1 MDANERQADGGEEA
15 IDEHITHFA
24 LLSFM
29 AVVVQFDPEHG
40 HPVIISADQ
49 KIDVLLAHLVEPSQ
63 VVVLKDISEPRL
75 AQNSATLL

>member
-15 IDEHITHFA
+15 IDEDIPHFA
-24 LLSFM
+24 FFSLM
-29 AVVVQFDPEHG
+29 AVIIEFDPEHG